1 MKKFFS
7 MMLIAMAAISMVAC
21 SESKTDEGKGQG
33 GNTNNGAKLEKPVP
47 VVAEKGDTFVVIS
60 WDAIEGAQSYK
71 LNLKGKFYNT
81 NETSYKF
88 ENLNAGSYTIMVQ
101 AIGEGRENS
110 EFGSVVVEIT
120 GATEVN
126 WFTATA
132 QPAEVNEE
140 EGYGPYNAID
150 FVWKGTGVK
159 TIAYG
164 LYYADQLI
172 GVSQSDIK
180 AALDDVDQPDV
191 IAAVNTEEGFAST
204 FGPIDGGTNWAMCLC
219 VTNNEGLE
227 FFTMVEVATETAE
240 PSAEALAWVGTWEV
254 NSTKVYSIDQEGTGT
269 EMDSKETF
277 TVNISPS
284 KNHPNEVVVDGWSVL
299 GEGFETA
306 AEVAD
311 GQLFILNGTYLGES
325 EDGSYGFYWLGWFS
339 IDGGETSI
347 SMNAYPSNVVTMAE
361 DGTTATS
368 TNKFNLYYDDGT
380 PAPTVC
386 YCSDVFGVTPQSQIY
401 FLIEAFPGVYRTG
414 DMTWTKSTA
423 AAQTANVDVMGFNPT
438 ALKSSVVLR

>member
-33 GNTNNGAKLEKPVP
+33 GNTTGAKLETPAP
-47 VVAEKGDTFVVIS
+47 VVEEKGDTFVVVS
-60 WDAIEGAQSYK
+60 WEAIEGAQSYK
-71 LNLKGKFYNT
+71 LILKGKFYNT

-88 ENLNAGSYTIMVQ
+88 ENLNAGTYTIMVQ
-101 AIGEGRENS
+101 AIGEGSDTS

-120 GATEVN
+120 GATEVD
-126 WFTATA
+126 WFTVTA

-140 EGYGPYNAID
+140 EGIGPYNAID

-159 TIAYG
+159 TLAYG

-172 GVSQSDIK
+172 GVSQSEIK
-180 AALDDVDQPDV
+180 AALTDVDDAEV
-191 IAAVNTEEGFAST
+191 IADVNSEEGFAGT
-204 FGPIDGGTNWAMCLC
+204 FGPIDGGTNFAMCVC
-219 VTNNEGLE
+219 VTNNDGLE

-240 PSAEALAWVGTWEV
+240 PSEAAQAWIGTWEV
-254 NSTKVYSIDQEGTGT
+254 KSTQKYSIDQTGAGTVI
-269 EMDSKETF
+269 EEADTF
-277 TVNISPS
+277 TVTITAGASD
-284 KNHPNEVVVDGWSVL
+284 PNEVIVDGWSVL
-299 GEGFETA
+299 GEGFITVG
-306 AEVAD
+306 EVEGD
-311 GQLFILNGTYLGES
+311 TLFILNGTNLGAS
-325 EDGSYGFYWLGWFS
+325 EDGSFYYYWLGWYDFGLS
-339 IDGGETSI
+339 ID
-347 SMNAYPSNVVTMAE
+347 AYPSNIATLNGE
-361 DGTTATS
+361 TATS
-368 TNKFNLYYDDGT
+368 TNKMTFYNENNEEV
-380 PAPTVC
+380 PVEC
-386 YCSDVFGVTPQSQIY
+386 YASDVFGVTESGSIY

>member
-7 MMLIAMAAISMVAC
+7 MMLIAMATISMVAC

-33 GNTNNGAKLEKPVP
+33 GNTTGAKLETPAP
-47 VVAEKGDTFVVIS
+47 VVDEKGDTFVVVS
-60 WDAIEGAQSYK
+60 WEAIEGAQSYK

-88 ENLNAGSYTIMVQ
+88 ENLNAGTYTIMVQ
-101 AIGEGRENS
+101 AIGEGRDNS

-120 GATEVN
+120 GATEVD

-132 QPAEVNEE
+132 QPAELNEE

-172 GVSQSDIK
+172 GVSQSEIK
-180 AALDDVDQPDV
+180 AALTDVDNSDV
-191 IAAVNTEEGFAST
+191 IAAVNSEEGFAST

-240 PSAEALAWVGTWEV
+240 PSEAAKAWIGTWEV
-254 NSTKVYSIDQEGTGT
+254 KSTQVYSITDKGEGTV
-269 EMDSKETF
+269 MDGADTF
-277 TVNISPS
+277 TVNITAGA
-284 KNHPNEVVVDGWSVL
+284 NDPNQVIVDGWSVL
-299 GEGFETA
+299 GEGFITLG
-306 AEVAD
+306 EVEGD
-311 GQLFILNGTYLGES
+311 TLFILNGTNLGAS
-325 EDGSYGFYWLGWFS
+325 EDGSFYYYWLGWYSELIGLS
-339 IDGGETSI
+339 ID
-347 SMNAYPSNVVTMAE
+347 AYPSNVVTNV
-361 DGTTATS
+361 DGVVTS
-368 TNKFNLYYDDGT
+368 TNKFNLYYEDGT
-380 PAPTVC
+380 PAPVEC
-386 YCSDVFGVTPQSQIY
+386 YASDVFGVTDSGSIY
-401 FLIEAFPGVYRTG
+401 FLIESFPGVYRTG
-414 DMTWTKSTA
+414 DMTWTKGA
-423 AAQTANVDVMGFNPT
+423 AAQAAAASKKNTPAIM
-438 ALKSSVVLR
+438 SSVVVK

>member
-21 SESKTDEGKGQG
+21 SESKTDDGKGQG
-33 GNTNNGAKLEKPVP
+33 GNTNTGAKLETPVP
-47 VVAEKGDTFVVIS
+47 VVADKGDTFVVIS

-88 ENLNAGSYTIMVQ
+88 ENLNAGTYTIMVQ
-101 AIGEGRENS
+101 AIGEGRDNS
-110 EFGSVVVEIT
+110 EFGSVVVDIT

-159 TIAYG
+159 SIAYG
-164 LYYADQLI
+164 LYYADNLI
-172 GVSQSDIK
+172 GVSQSEIK
-180 AALDDVDQPDV
+180 AALKDVDQPDV
-191 IAAVNTEEGFAST
+191 IADVNTEEGFAGT
-204 FGPIDGGTNWAMCLC
+204 FGPIDGGTTYAMCLC
-219 VTNNEGLE
+219 ATNNDGLE
-227 FFTMVEVATETAE
+227 FFTIVEVATETAE
-240 PSAEALAWVGTWEV
+240 PSAAAQAWIGTWEV
-254 NSTKVYSIDQEGTGT
+254 NSTQKYSIDQAGEGTVV
-269 EMDSKETF
+269 EEADTF
-277 TVNISPS
+277 TVTITAGASD
-284 KNHPNEVVVDGWSVL
+284 PNEVIVDGWSVL
-299 GEGFETA
+299 GEGFMTLG
-306 AEVAD
+306 EVEGD
-311 GQLFILNGTYLGES
+311 TLYILNGTNLGAS
-325 EDGSYGFYWLGWFS
+325 EDGSFYYYWLGWYDFGLS
-339 IDGGETSI
+339 ID
-347 SMNAYPSNVVTMAE
+347 AYPSNIATLNGE
-361 DGTTATS
+361 TATS
-368 TNKFNLYYDDGT
+368 TNKMTFYDENNEEVPVT
-380 PAPTVC
+380 CFA
-386 YCSDVFGVTPQSQIY
+386 SDVFGVNDAGNIY

-423 AAQTANVDVMGFNPT
+423 AAQATNVDVMGFNPT

>member
-21 SESKTDEGKGQG
+21 SESKTDDGKGQG
-33 GNTNNGAKLEKPVP
+33 GNTTGAKLEKPVP

-101 AIGEGRENS
+101 AIGEGRDNS

-120 GATEVN
+120 GATEVD

-132 QPAEVNEE
+132 KAAEVNEE
-140 EGYGPYNAID
+140 EGFGPYNAID

-172 GVSQSDIK
+172 GVSQSEIK
-180 AALDDVDQPDV
+180 AALIDVENPDV
-191 IAAVNTEEGFAST
+191 VAAVNSEEGFAST
-204 FGPIDGGTNWAMCLC
+204 FGPIDGGTTYAMCLC
-219 VTNNEGLE
+219 VTNNDGLE

-240 PSAEALAWVGTWEV
+240 PSEAAKAWIGTWEV
-254 NSTKVYSIDQEGTGT
+254 KSTQVYSINDKGEGTVMEGA
-269 EMDSKETF
+269 DTF
-277 TVNISPS
+277 TVNITAGA
-284 KNHPNEVVVDGWSVL
+284 NDPNQVIVDGWSVL
-299 GEGFETA
+299 GEGFITYG
-306 AEVAD
+306 EVEGD
-311 GQLFILNGTYLGES
+311 TLFIMNGTNLGMS
-325 EDGSYGFYWLGWFS
+325 QDGSFYYYWLGWYSELIGLS
-339 IDGGETSI
+339 ID
-347 SMNAYPSNVVTMAE
+347 AYPSNVVTNVE
-361 DGTTATS
+361 GVVSS
-368 TNKFNLYYDDGT
+368 TNKFNLYYEDGT
-380 PAPTVC
+380 PAPVEC
-386 YCSDVFGVTPQSQIY
+386 YASDVFGRNDAGNIF
-401 FLIEAFPGVYRTG
+401 FLIESFPGVYRTG
-414 DMTWTKSTA
+414 DMTWTKGAA

>member
-21 SESKTDEGKGQG
+21 SESKTDDGKGQG
-33 GNTNNGAKLEKPVP
+33 GNTTGAKLEKPVP

-60 WDAIEGAQSYK
+60 WEAIEGAQSYK
-71 LNLKGKFYNT
+71 LNLKGMFYNT

-101 AIGEGRENS
+101 AIGEGRDNS
-110 EFGSVVVEIT
+110 EFGQVVVEIT
-120 GATEVN
+120 GATEVD

-172 GVSQSDIK
+172 GVSQSEIK
-180 AALDDVDQPDV
+180 AALTDVENSEV
-191 IAAVNTEEGFAST
+191 VAAVNSEEGFAST
-204 FGPIDGGTNWAMCLC
+204 FGPIDGGTNWAMCVC

-240 PSAEALAWVGTWEV
+240 PSAEALAWIGTWEV
-254 NSTKVYSIDQEGTGT
+254 NSTKVYSIDQTGAGT
-269 EMDSKETF
+269 EMDGAETF
-277 TVNISPS
+277 TVNITPS
-284 KNHPNEVVVDGWSVL
+284 ASDPNEVIIDGWSVL
-299 GEGFETA
+299 GTGSGFVTYGA
-306 AEVAD
+306 VD
-311 GQLFILNGTYLGES
+311 GDKLYILNGTNLGAS
-325 EDGSYGFYWLGWFS
+325 QDGSFYYYWLGWYDFGLS
-339 IDGGETSI
+339 ID
-347 SMNAYPSNVVTMAE
+347 AYPSNIATLNGE
-361 DGTTATS
+361 TATS
-368 TNKFNLYYDDGT
+368 TNKMTFYGENKEEVPVTCL
-380 PAPTVC
+380 A
-386 YCSDVFGVTPQSQIY
+386 SDVFGINDAGNIF

-414 DMTWTKSTA
+414 DMTWTKSAA

-438 ALKSSVVLR
+438 AIKSSVVLR

>member
-21 SESKTDEGKGQG
+21 SESKTDPGKGQG
-33 GNTNNGAKLEKPVP
+33 GNTTGAKLEKPVP

-60 WDAIEGAQSYK
+60 WEAIEGAQSYK

-101 AIGEGRENS
+101 AIGEGRDNS
-110 EFGSVVVEIT
+110 EFGSIVVEIT
-120 GATEVN
+120 GATEVD
-126 WFTATA
+126 WFTVTA

-172 GVSQSDIK
+172 GVSQSEIK
-180 AALDDVDQPDV
+180 AALTDVDDSEV
-191 IAAVNTEEGFAST
+191 VAAVNSEEGFAGT
-204 FGPIDGGTNWAMCLC
+204 FGPIDGGTNFAMCLC

-240 PSAEALAWVGTWEV
+240 PSEAAKAWIGTWEV
-254 NSTKVYSIDQEGTGT
+254 KSTQVYSITDKGEGTV
-269 EMDSKETF
+269 MDGADTF
-277 TVNISPS
+277 TVNITAGA
-284 KNHPNEVVVDGWSVL
+284 NDPNQVIVDGWSVL
-299 GEGFETA
+299 GEGFITYG
-306 AEVAD
+306 EVEGD
-311 GQLFILNGTYLGES
+311 TLFIMNGTNLGLS
-325 EDGSYGFYWLGWFS
+325 QDGSFYYYWLGWYSELIGLS
-339 IDGGETSI
+339 IDT
-347 SMNAYPSNVVTMAE
+347 YPSNVVTNVE
-361 DGTTATS
+361 GVVSS
-368 TNKFNLYYDDGT
+368 TNKFNLYYEDGT
-380 PAPTVC
+380 PAPVEC
-386 YCSDVFGVTPQSQIY
+386 YASDVFGVTDSGSIY
-401 FLIEAFPGVYRTG
+401 FLIEEFPGVYRTG
-414 DMTWTKSTA
+414 DMTWTKGAA

-438 ALKSSVVLR
+438 AIKSSVVLR

>member
-33 GNTNNGAKLEKPVP
+33 GNTTGAKLETPAP
-47 VVAEKGDTFVVIS
+47 VVEEKGDTFVVVS
-60 WDAIEGAQSYK
+60 WEAIEGAQSYK
-71 LNLKGKFYNT
+71 LILKGKFYNT

-88 ENLNAGSYTIMVQ
+88 ENLNAGTYTIMVQ
-101 AIGEGRENS
+101 AIGEGRDTS

-120 GATEVN
+120 GATEVD
-126 WFTATA
+126 WFTVTA

-140 EGYGPYNAID
+140 EGIGPYNAID

-159 TIAYG
+159 TLAYG

-172 GVSQSDIK
+172 GVSQSEIK
-180 AALDDVDQPDV
+180 AALTDVDDAEV
-191 IAAVNTEEGFAST
+191 IADVNSEEGFAGT
-204 FGPIDGGTNWAMCLC
+204 FGPIDGGTNFAMCVC
-219 VTNNEGLE
+219 VTNNDGLE

-240 PSAEALAWVGTWEV
+240 PSEAAQAWIGTWEV
-254 NSTKVYSIDQEGTGT
+254 KSTQKYSIDQTGAGTVI
-269 EMDSKETF
+269 EEADTF
-277 TVNISPS
+277 TVTITAGASD
-284 KNHPNEVVVDGWSVL
+284 PNEVIVDGWSVL
-299 GEGFETA
+299 GEGFITVG
-306 AEVAD
+306 EVEGD
-311 GQLFILNGTYLGES
+311 TLFILNGTNLGAS
-325 EDGSYGFYWLGWFS
+325 EDGSFYYYWLGWYDFGLS
-339 IDGGETSI
+339 ID
-347 SMNAYPSNVVTMAE
+347 AYPSNIATLNGE
-361 DGTTATS
+361 TATS
-368 TNKFNLYYDDGT
+368 TNKMTFYNENNEEV
-380 PAPTVC
+380 PVEC
-386 YCSDVFGVTPQSQIY
+386 YASDVFGVTESGSIY